1 MKLGLA
7 LPQYGK
13 LAAPG
18 SVASFASAAESLGFA
33 SLWVGD
39 RVLTPKNPSD
49 RYPGGTPEQPYP
61 PEFTRFA
68 DPFLTLAAAAGATK
82 TARLG
87 TSTLIAP
94 VYSPVLLARTLT
106 TLDQASGGRLD
117 AGFGIGWM
125 RDEYAATGTSWPGRG
140 KQLDELLDVLGEI
153 WSGTPGGHESARWRI
168 PESTVDLRP
177 VQRPGPPVLLG
188 GMSETA
194 LRRIGKRADGW
205 LPAWQPP
212 HRLDALWEV
221 AVAAAEEAGRDPG
234 ALRRVL
240 RLNPSSGSRIA
251 NVSDAAARLAETRDA
266 GYDEAFVDLHY
277 LAHDVT
283 HALELATELRDALK

>member
-7 LPQYGK
+7 LPQYGN
-13 LAAPG
+13 LAEPG
-18 SVASFASAAESLGFA
+18 SVARFASAAEELGFA

-49 RYPGGTPEQPYP
+49 FYSGGTPDRPYP

-68 DPFLTLAAAAGATK
+68 DPFLTLAAAAGATT

-87 TSTLIAP
+87 TSTLVAP

-106 TLDQASGGRLD
+106 TLDLASDGRLD

-125 RDEYAATGTSWPGRG
+125 RDEYAAAGASWAGRG
-140 KQLDELLDVLGEI
+140 KQLDELLDVLGEF
-153 WSGTPGGHESARWRI
+153 WSGAPAERTSARWRI

-188 GMSETA
+188 GSSETA
-194 LRRIGKRADGW
+194 LRRIGRRADGW
-205 LPAWQPP
+205 LPVWRPP
-212 HRLDALWEV
+212 GRLDASWAVV
-221 AVAAAEEAGRDPG
+221 AAAAEEAGRDPG
-234 ALRRVL
+234 TLRRVL
-240 RLNPSSGSRIA
+240 RLNPTPGTATGSVA
-251 NVSDAAARLAETRDA
+251 DAAARLAETRDA
-266 GYDEAFVDLHY
+266 GYEEAFVDLHY
-277 LAHDVT
+277 LARDVT
-283 HALELATELRDALK
+283 HALDLAAELHDLLK